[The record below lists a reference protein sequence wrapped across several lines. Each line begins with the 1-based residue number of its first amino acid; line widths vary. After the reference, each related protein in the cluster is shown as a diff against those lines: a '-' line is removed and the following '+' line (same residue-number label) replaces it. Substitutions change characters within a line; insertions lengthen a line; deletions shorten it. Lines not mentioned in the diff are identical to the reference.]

1 MLRQHDIAWTMQGV
15 AFVNALVFAKVMML
29 FEMFDPAAGCASGR

>member
-1 MLRQHDIAWTMQGV
+1 MQGF

-29 FEMFDPAAGCASGR
+29 FETSIPDGGCARGR